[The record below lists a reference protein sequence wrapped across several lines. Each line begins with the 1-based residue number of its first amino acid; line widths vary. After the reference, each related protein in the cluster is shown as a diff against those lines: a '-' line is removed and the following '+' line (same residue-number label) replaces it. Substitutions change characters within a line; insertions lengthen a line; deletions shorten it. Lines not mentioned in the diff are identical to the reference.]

1 MQRIQWNLSNPDT
14 NGAEES
20 VIVSEVSSF
29 QRLSKSGI
37 YLLGVGKVSCLE
49 RCPRRECPHRERE
62 VERGST
68 VSAVVMVS
76 VVCMLCR
83 QDCSLDRKLSMFTS
97 VDGLIR
103 Y

>member
-1 MQRIQWNLSNPDT
+1 MQTR
-14 NGAEES
+14 
-20 VIVSEVSSF
+20 VVH
-29 QRLSKSGI
+29 
-37 YLLGVGKVSCLE
+37 LGWEKVSCLE
-49 RCPRRECPHRERE
+49 RCPQFKSVLIERE
-62 VERGST
+62 VERGAT

-83 QDCSLDRKLSMFTS
+83 QDCSLDRKLSMFKS